1 MLKLLKF
8 VVILAVIGFIA
19 LVGFAYLG
27 DLAPQSRDTSEPVDL
42 NAR

>member
-8 VVILAVIGFIA
+8 IVILAVIGFVG

-27 DLAPQSRDTSEPVDL
+27 DLDPESRDVSEPVDL

>member
-8 VVILAVIGFIA
+8 VAIMAVIGFIG

-27 DLAPQSRDTSEPVDL
+27 DLDPQSRDVSEPVDL

>member
-8 VVILAVIGFIA
+8 VVILAIIGFVG

-27 DLAPQSRDTSEPVDL
+27 DLDPESRDVSEPVDL

>member
-8 VVILAVIGFIA
+8 IAIIAIVGFIG

-27 DLAPQSRDTSEPVDL
+27 DLNPESRDVSEPVDL

>member
-1 MLKLLKF
+1 MFRLIKVLVVLALL
-8 VVILAVIGFIA
+8 GFGA

-27 DLAPQSRDTSEPVDL
+27 DLDPQSREMRVPVTL

>member
-8 VVILAVIGFIA
+8 IAIIAIVGFIG
-19 LVGFAYLG
+19 LVAFAYLG
-27 DLAPQSRDTSEPVDL
+27 DLNPESRDVSEPVDL